1 MDFNRLVLK
10 VASRCNLNCSYCF
23 MYNLG
28 DSTFR
33 NQPKFM
39 KESMIPTII
48 ERVANYLKEYPQ
60 EVFTFTFHG
69 GEPLLIDKS
78 YFGKFISQAAT
89 LKEQFPDTT
98 FDYNIQTNGVL
109 IDEDWAAVLKKWR
122 IFPGV
127 SLDGTKKAH
136 DMYRVDHKENGSYD
150 DVIKGLK
157 LLKRKLGFVS
167 VISVMNIDETAE
179 TTYKHLTDISS
190 DYVNFLLPDYTHDS
204 FPYESKAMGNWLI
217 ELYDLW
223 IADANRPVIPFLNGL
238 TNAILGSSKSKR
250 HEAHALVIETNGD
263 IEAIDSLKGCGEGF
277 TKTNMNIFTHDFKE
291 IVKLPLGK
299 LYFEDSTEK
308 LCTKCLECPVV
319 DICKGGRL
327 VHRHKQE
334 NGFNN
339 PSVYCEDMIM
349 IISHIQNKM
358 MELVPSMYDD
368 SISKMDATEIIDYL
382 NQLDMSD
389 IEETYKK
396 DLEFFSVQPV

>member
-1 MDFNRLVLK
+1 
-10 VASRCNLNCSYCF
+10 

-28 DSTFR
+28 DSTFK

-39 KESMIPTII
+39 KEHMIPEII
-48 ERVANYLKEYPQ
+48 QRVANYLEKYPQ
-60 EVFTFTFHG
+60 EIFTFTFHG

-78 YFGKFISQAAT
+78 FFGKFISQAEV
-89 LKEQFPDTT
+89 LKKQFPEIT
-98 FDYNIQTNGVL
+98 FEYNIQTNGVL
-109 IDEDWAAVLKKWR
+109 IDVEWAEILRKWK

-136 DMYRVDHKENGSYD
+136 DMYRKDHKENGSYD

-157 LLKRKLGFVS
+157 LLKYQLGFVS
-167 VISVMNIDETAE
+167 VISVMNIDETAK
-179 TTYKHLTDISS
+179 TTYDHLTDLSS

-204 FPYESKAMGNWLI
+204 FPYEPKAMGKWLI

-223 IADANRPVIPFLNGL
+223 IEDANRPIIPFFNGL
-238 TNAILGSSKSKR
+238 TNAILGSAKKGR

-263 IEAIDSLKGCGEGF
+263 IEVIDSLKGCGEGF
-277 TKTNMNIFTHDFKE
+277 TKTNMNINTHDFKD
-291 IVKLPLGK
+291 IIQLPLGK

-308 LCTKCLECPVV
+308 LCSKCLECPVV
-319 DICKGGRL
+319 SVCKGGRL
-327 VHRHKQE
+327 VHRHKKE

-349 IISHIQNKM
+349 LISHIQNKM

-368 SISKMDATEIIDYL
+368 SISKMNPEEIIEYL
-382 NQLDMSD
+382 NTLDISSTKA
-389 IEETYKK
+389 IYKE
-396 DLEFFSVQPV
+396 DLEFFSVT

>member
-1 MDFNRLVLK
+1 MHFNRLVLK

-28 DSTFR
+28 DSTYR

-39 KESMIPTII
+39 KESMIPNII
-48 ERVANYLKEYPQ
+48 ERVSNYLQAYPQ

-78 YFGKFISQAAT
+78 FFGKFISQAEI
-89 LKEQFPDTT
+89 LKEQFPNTT
-98 FDYNIQTNGVL
+98 FEYNIQTNGVL
-109 IDEDWAAVLKKWR
+109 IDDAWAKILKEHK

-136 DMYRVDHKENGSYD
+136 DMYRLDHKENGSYD
-150 DVIKGLK
+150 DVMKGLK

-167 VISVMNIDETAE
+167 VISVMNIDETAAI
-179 TTYKHLTDISS
+179 TYKHLTDISS

-204 FPYESKAMGNWLI
+204 FPYEPKAIGTWLI
-217 ELYDLW
+217 ALYDLW
-223 IADANRPVIPFLNGL
+223 INDAKRPIIPFFNGL
-238 TNAILGSSKSKR
+238 TNAILGSNKVAR

-277 TKTNMNIFTHDFKE
+277 TKTHMNIGTHDFKE

-308 LCTKCLECPVV
+308 LCKKCLECPVM

-327 VHRHKQE
+327 VHRHKKE

-339 PSVYCEDMIM
+339 PSVYCEDMIL

-358 MELVPSMYDD
+358 MELIPSMYDE
-368 SISKMDATEIIDYL
+368 SISKMDALEIIDYL
-382 NQLDMSD
+382 NTLDMSS
-389 IEETYKK
+389 IEDTYKK
-396 DLEFFSVQPV
+396 DLEFFSV